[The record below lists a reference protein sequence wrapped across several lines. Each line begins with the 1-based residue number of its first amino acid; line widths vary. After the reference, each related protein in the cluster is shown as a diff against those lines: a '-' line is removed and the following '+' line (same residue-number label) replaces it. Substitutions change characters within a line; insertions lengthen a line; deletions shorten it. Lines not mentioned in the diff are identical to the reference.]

1 MEQRRGSRGAA
12 MMRRTLCLAVLAAS
26 ANGQQIYDL
35 LLKNGNVLDP
45 ANRRSG
51 RMDVAVIG
59 TRIARV
65 AAGLPAA
72 HARVTIDASGYFVT
86 PGLIDIHARFGPEGV
101 LPDHNELPSGV
112 TTAVDAG
119 SSGSRSFED
128 FKTTVIDRSKTQV
141 LAFLD
146 AGDDPEAAART
157 AQKYPKVIV
166 GIAADAKSLD
176 RALKAAELS
185 HTVVMTESSSGLS
198 RLRPGDIA
206 AEVYAR
212 PAPEGMPEARKRGVL
227 FGSDVFRF
235 GIAVPAIRQG
245 LLPDTISTGMDP
257 ISILL
262 PRANMAT
269 TISKFLNM
277 GLTVEQIIERVTVNP
292 ARAIRR
298 TDLGTL
304 SEGAGADIAL
314 IEAREGSFGFLDSGH
329 GRLDGKQRLRC
340 VLTVRNGAIVWDSEG
355 LGATDSS
362 RAGPYSNFK

>member
-1 MEQRRGSRGAA
+1 
-12 MMRRTLCLAVLAAS
+12 MMRRALCLAVLAAA
-26 ANGQQIYDL
+26 ANGQPIYDL
-35 LLKNGNVLDP
+35 LLKNGSVLDP
-45 ANRRSG
+45 ANRRGG

-65 AAGLPAA
+65 AADLPAA
-72 HARVTIDASGYFVT
+72 QARVVIDAGRYYVT
-86 PGLIDIHARFGPEGV
+86 PGLIDIHARFGAEGV

-119 SSGSRSFED
+119 SSGWRSFED
-128 FKTTVIDRSKTQV
+128 FKTTVIDRSRTQV
-141 LAFLD
+141 LAFLA

-157 AQKYPKVIV
+157 ARKYPQMIV

-176 RALKAAELS
+176 RALQAAELS
-185 HTVVMTESSSGLS
+185 HTAVMTDSSSALN

-206 AEVYAR
+206 AGVYAG
-212 PAPEGMPEARKRGVL
+212 PAPAGMPDARKRGVL

-235 GIAVPAIRQG
+235 SAAVPAIRQG
-245 LLPDTISTGMDP
+245 LLPDIISTGMDP
-257 ISILL
+257 VSILL

-277 GLTVEQIIERVTVNP
+277 GLTLEQIIERVTVNP

-314 IEAREGSFGFLDSGH
+314 LEAQEGSFGFVDSGQS
-329 GRLDGKQRLRC
+329 RLSGARRLRC

-355 LGATDSS
+355 LSATDSTK
-362 RAGPYSNFK
+362 AGPYSNFK